1 MAVEIRAIA
10 SEEFEAFTRMTH
22 VAFGAHLNV
31 EEVQAHRTE
40 FEPGRSLAA
49 LDGDR
54 MVGGT
59 SAVSFRMTVPGGDSL
74 PTAGVTSV
82 GVIPTHTRR
91 GILLSLMRR
100 QLDDVREAG
109 EPLAA
114 LWASEGTI
122 YGRFGYGM
130 AAWASSIDVEKAWLR
145 FRDDAPDGGTVRLV
159 ERERFLEDYQPIYE
173 RIWRRRPGMMRRND
187 KWARHRFFDP
197 ESEREGYS
205 AFFFAMHAGNDGDD
219 GYVVYRT
226 KHDWTD
232 EFPGGVVQIEELAA
246 ADDDAYA
253 GLWRYLGR
261 IDLMKRIECWHL
273 GQDEPLLYMVLE
285 PRRLKFRLRDGLWI
299 RVVDVPAALEGRQYA
314 APGAVRL
321 EVRDEFCPWN
331 NGRYELEA
339 APDGASCS
347 KTDKDPD
354 LVLTAADL
362 GAVYLGGPT
371 LAQLWRAGRV
381 TERRAGAVAE
391 ASRLFA
397 WDPQPWSSHIF

>member
-1 MAVEIRAIA
+1 
-10 SEEFEAFTRMTH
+10 
-22 VAFGAHLNV
+22 
-31 EEVQAHRTE
+31 
-40 FEPGRSLAA
+40 
-49 LDGDR
+49 
-54 MVGGT
+54 
-59 SAVSFRMTVPGGDSL
+59 
-74 PTAGVTSV
+74 
-82 GVIPTHTRR
+82 
-91 GILLSLMRR
+91 
-100 QLDDVREAG
+100 
-109 EPLAA
+109 
-114 LWASEGTI
+114 
-122 YGRFGYGM
+122 
-130 AAWASSIDVEKAWLR
+130 
-145 FRDDAPDGGTVRLV
+145 
-159 ERERFLEDYQPIYE
+159 
-173 RIWRRRPGMMRRND
+173 
-187 KWARHRFFDP
+187 
-197 ESEREGYS
+197 
-205 AFFFAMHAGNDGDD
+205 
-219 GYVVYRT
+219 
-226 KHDWTD
+226 
-232 EFPGGVVQIEELAA
+232 
-246 ADDDAYA
+246 
-253 GLWRYLGR
+253 
-261 IDLMKRIECWHL
+261 MKSIECWHL